1 MNHLCLP
8 IGMTRLREGNPLS
21 SEVGGRIVRFAPRHP
36 VTLKGVAMT
45 RELLLVVRMT
55 HQLLV
60 RLIAGN
66 VVLLVINAV
75 MFVVNAINMRGER
88 RLRKAWQ
95 GLE

>member
-1 MNHLCLP
+1 
-8 IGMTRLREGNPLS
+8 
-21 SEVGGRIVRFAPRHP
+21 
-36 VTLKGVAMT
+36 MT